1 MRLPPYATLL
11 GAQLEY
17 AADGTPVM
25 RMPFAEAVLGRP
37 GFLQGGSCLGHDE
50 CRFKT
55 FSCISWIQRCI
66 RR

>member
-37 GFLQGGSCLGHDE
+37 DSCRAG
-50 CRFKT
+50 RFPA
-55 FSCISWIQRCI
+55 CWR
-66 RR
+66 